1 LNAEE
6 IMKIPENLRIPAV
19 VFGLEA
25 ILLTGAALI
34 FFVLAV

>member
-1 LNAEE
+1 
-6 IMKIPENLRIPAV
+6 MRIPEELRIPAV

-34 FFVLAV
+34 FIVLLP

>member
-1 LNAEE
+1 
-6 IMKIPENLRIPAV
+6 MRIPEELRIPAV

-34 FFVLAV
+34 FIVLLPS

>member
-1 LNAEE
+1 
-6 IMKIPENLRIPAV
+6 MKIPENLRIPAV